1 MVTAMSATMK
11 VVPSEVKTESNDAN
25 KERYKR
31 FQDQKET
38 LAGNPDTIVWI
49 PFSGSHGFKVAK
61 ILRLID
67 KEVTLKRRK
76 AGFGLTIDQVKQY
89 ILQVREV
96 ADETWNDV
104 RELIPRLHSI
114 PLERVHELNND
125 VSEKRQMAKI
135 SRSAAIL
142 PRSVEVG
149 YLVMAVKQIE
159 ERGLLLQQQD
169 LDALTKL
176 TDTYKNISDRLIKL
190 ADKLSK

>member
-61 ILRLID
+61 ILRLIN

-76 AGFGLTIDQVKQY
+76 AGFGLTVEQVKQY
-89 ILQVREV
+89 ILQVKEV
-96 ADETWNDV
+96 ADEIWNDV
-104 RELIPRLHSI
+104 RDLIPRLHSI